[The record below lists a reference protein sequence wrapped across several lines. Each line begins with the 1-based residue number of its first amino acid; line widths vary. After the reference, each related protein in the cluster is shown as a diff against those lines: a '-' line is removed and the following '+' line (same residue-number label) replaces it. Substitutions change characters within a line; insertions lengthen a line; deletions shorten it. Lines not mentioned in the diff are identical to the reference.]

1 MIKLH
6 MLKNY
11 FHNSKINNENKN
23 KKILIQTFKTNTK
36 TVVDIN
42 ILLNR
47 VKLEEKNQTKKKIF
61 FFSFVTFALSL
72 FGTFI
77 IIIK

>member
-1 MIKLH
+1 

-11 FHNSKINNENKN
+11 FHNSKTNSENKD
-23 KKILIQTFKTNTK
+23 KKISIQTFKTNTK

-61 FFSFVTFALSL
+61 FFSFATLALSL

>member
-47 VKLEEKNQTKKKIF
+47 VKLEEKNQT
-61 FFSFVTFALSL
+61 
-72 FGTFI
+72 I
-77 IIIK
+77 IL